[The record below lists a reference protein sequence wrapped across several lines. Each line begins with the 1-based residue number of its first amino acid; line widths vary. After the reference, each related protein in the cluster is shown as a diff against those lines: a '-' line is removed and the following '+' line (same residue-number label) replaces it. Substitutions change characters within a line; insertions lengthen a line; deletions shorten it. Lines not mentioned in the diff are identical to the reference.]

1 MMFRWLKLAFW
12 IVVVVETDT
21 ERDPKMAPM
30 LWEEA
35 KNLCDTYKE
44 IKYLNVIPQIPNIEA
59 KWRSDT
65 YKEIKCLNAIPQTL
79 ILKQN
84 EEVHMPHLEKSYHF
98 RAVISL

>member
-1 MMFRWLKLAFW
+1 MFCWLKLAFW

-44 IKYLNVIPQIPNIEA
+44 IKYLNVIPQI
-59 KWRSDT
+59 
-65 YKEIKCLNAIPQTL
+65 L

-84 EEVHMPHLEKSYHF
+84 EEVIPTKRSSAWMLYHKH
-98 RAVISL
+98 

>member
-1 MMFRWLKLAFW
+1 MA
-12 IVVVVETDT
+12 VETDT

-44 IKYLNVIPQIPNIEA
+44 IKYLNVIPQI
-59 KWRSDT
+59 
-65 YKEIKCLNAIPQTL
+65 L

-84 EEVHMPHLEKSYHF
+84 EEVIPAKRSS
-98 RAVISL
+98 A